1 MIEPI
6 SSFAISY
13 AAGIALNIWSKS
25 QQTVDKEVKKAFDLA
40 LKDWCPNIDIRE
52 YRKDELKNNFLEIA
66 YEPENFSMDFKC
78 YGEFDEFYVFFE
90 KHLVQFQVAYN
101 YISSIQDAKRYKEE
115 IKILSEV
122 KVTVNDTNEK
132 VTEILDLVKT
142 GGKKIEEEK
151 QTKKTIKQPVR
162 KVLFNN
168 YTKDVEAFYFERK
181 IDGHFR
187 NSLESGNL
195 WVYGFSGIGKTAL
208 INRNLIHDSI
218 EYVYCDFSPIDLS
231 SPQDVLNEI
240 ILTISEKYNISSEY
254 TSDNLIKK
262 TCDLL
267 SKIDTK
273 EIVIVIDELSIG
285 DASLLKEITE
295 QLVKL
300 LNYHCNKSRC
310 SRLRFIASTISEPA
324 FDKSFAGKALE
335 YFEIIEIEDWNGDL
349 ERLLALLESSLCIG
363 IDKEMQSIILQNSKS
378 SPRILKKILR
388 KLNSLETLS
397 LAKVQEVSETAR
409 KEHF

>member
-25 QQTVDKEVKKAFDLA
+25 QQTVDKEVKNAFDLA
-40 LKDWCPNIDIRE
+40 LKDWCPNTDIRE
-52 YRKDELKNNFLEIA
+52 YRKDALKKNFLEIA
-66 YEPENFSMDFKC
+66 YKPESFSMDFNC
-78 YGEFDEFYVFFE
+78 YGEFKKFYIFFE

-122 KVTVNDTNEK
+122 KVTVNDTHEK

-151 QTKKTIKQPVR
+151 QTKNTIKQPVR

-168 YTKDVEAFYFERK
+168 YTKDVEEFYFERK
-181 IDGHFR
+181 IDDHFR

-240 ILTISEKYNISSEY
+240 ILTITEKYNVSSEY

-273 EIVIVIDELSIG
+273 EIVIVIDELSIR

-300 LNYHCNKSRC
+300 LNHHCNKSSC
-310 SRLRFIASTISEPA
+310 SCLRFIASTINEPA

-335 YFEIIEIEDWNGDL
+335 YFEIIEIDDWNGDL
-349 ERLLALLESSLCIG
+349 EGLLALLESSLCIG

-388 KLNSLETLS
+388 KLNSIETLS
-397 LAKVQEVSETAR
+397 LAIVQEVSETAR